1 MVNTFLECK
10 TQATHIYFPL
20 RHLEWLILFTAS
32 HKLHFRASSFRHDVC
47 PCTIN
52 LSVAAPFGWI
62 LSFCAVEKRGSWI
75 PSSLLIEFSHEMQ
88 TSFFTLV
95 ARICEHTHKESI
107 NLSTQLAASS
117 RYYFFL
123 RCVTA
128 ASSSTR
134 PLIFNNLMCSCM
146 QNTWSHSP
154 SCITKLHS
162 GVCCQQVHPSN
173 ACLHSSNLVNVC
185 FWDCQQPI
193 YSFLQAVNI
202 CDPSNSAFAF
212 SWVWSTSW
220 WRYRWFH
227 PVT

>member
-1 MVNTFLECK
+1 MVNTFIECK

-107 NLSTQLAASS
+107 NLSTQLAAPGTIFFYVVSLLRLVVLGLWFLTISCVVVCKIHDPIHQVAFRGLLPAS
-117 RYYFFL
+117 RYIKCMSTFIEPGECLFL
-123 RCVTA
+123 GL
-128 ASSSTR
+128 STTY
-134 PLIFNNLMCSCM
+134 I
-146 QNTWSHSP
+146 
-154 SCITKLHS
+154 
-162 GVCCQQVHPSN
+162 
-173 ACLHSSNLVNVC
+173 
-185 FWDCQQPI
+185 
-193 YSFLQAVNI
+193 
-202 CDPSNSAFAF
+202 
-212 SWVWSTSW
+212 
-220 WRYRWFH
+220 
-227 PVT
+227 